1 MSKQQ
6 HTLCFHPASI
16 FLFFI
21 TIFMAGSVWAK
32 TDYDALFQSMKV
44 RQPQLEEYMKAP
56 AACLGERLDGL
67 LEINYNCPD
76 KAKRLAEAE
85 NRDRKALY
93 ELMSA
98 DLGISAE
105 EVGKKRAQQNQ
116 DQYLPGVLREVRL
129 SATETTWWEGF
140 PPDPRKTAI
149 SRVLT
154 LRYASIHKLPDASSA
169 VVRDN
174 IQQYEAFGV
183 VGKDVGN
190 AGDIWYKVTED
201 YVPKVKPSGWSP
213 KALGWIAEKDAIP
226 WRQALVMRFTNAY
239 QRDPSFFFNEPAPLL
254 KLIEIAPKQR
264 ERQLQNIRSQF
275 ESGKSKTDG
284 PIAMEPGVGL
294 GQERIIMYPVLDFYS
309 RESGETL
316 RVDGRFA
323 RLLKVAARTRAGEQG
338 RGSPDV
344 IPIDILFVMDTT
356 NSMKPYIK
364 MVLEATEK
372 FAGMSDDSELRF
384 GFIGYQDKHPDF
396 DYRIKEFTDK
406 TQPAHDFVRTLGGV
420 KARSVSVKGDDI
432 PESVFEGLNAAIEG
446 AQWREDAVKIIFL
459 VGDAPGREEAFNV
472 SRLRDKAFTRNIS
485 IFAFHIQ
492 NSKVSKRYDKQS
504 KKQYRKLSSTFE
516 GSYGNSRETAH
527 FLPIDASSVD
537 FGKLVTDR
545 FQEARKSFKVISDA
559 ARSGKTELPKAD
571 SGSLSELIFQQAM
584 LLMPDDSLP
593 DEEIRGWVCDKVLI
607 NPGREALA
615 PMILLNEAELDELEQ
630 RVRELKEIGEE
641 ALRGEGGTTLDF
653 FDLVSMN
660 TRFTMVDPTA
670 VNFRDTF
677 AVPLGIDKLPYESD
691 IMATT
696 REEFHNPDRVQGF
709 VRAMSNKLRHYEDL
723 RRQRG
728 DTNIWKKLSTGAGER
743 DRVVGVELNQLP

>member
-1 MSKQQ
+1 
-6 HTLCFHPASI
+6 
-16 FLFFI
+16 
-21 TIFMAGSVWAK
+21 
-32 TDYDALFQSMKV
+32 
-44 RQPQLEEYMKAP
+44 
-56 AACLGERLDGL
+56 
-67 LEINYNCPD
+67 
-76 KAKRLAEAE
+76 
-85 NRDRKALY
+85 
-93 ELMSA
+93 
-98 DLGISAE
+98 
-105 EVGKKRAQQNQ
+105 
-116 DQYLPGVLREVRL
+116 
-129 SATETTWWEGF
+129 
-140 PPDPRKTAI
+140 
-149 SRVLT
+149 
-154 LRYASIHKLPDASSA
+154 
-169 VVRDN
+169 
-174 IQQYEAFGV
+174 
-183 VGKDVGN
+183 
-190 AGDIWYKVTED
+190 
-201 YVPKVKPSGWSP
+201 
-213 KALGWIAEKDAIP
+213 
-226 WRQALVMRFTNAY
+226 
-239 QRDPSFFFNEPAPLL
+239 
-254 KLIEIAPKQR
+254 
-264 ERQLQNIRSQF
+264 
-275 ESGKSKTDG
+275 
-284 PIAMEPGVGL
+284 MEPGVGL
-294 GQERIIMYPVLDFYS
+294 GQESIIMYPVLDFYS
-309 RESGETL
+309 RESGRGL
-316 RVDGRFA
+316 RIDGRFA

-338 RGSPDV
+338 IGGPNT

-384 GFIGYQDKHPDF
+384 GFIGYQDKHQDF
-396 DYRIKEFTDK
+396 DYRVKEFTDK

-472 SRLRDKAFTRNIS
+472 SSLRDKAFTRNIS
-485 IFAFHIQ
+485 IFAFHIH
-492 NSKVSKRYDKQS
+492 NSKVSKRYDKRS
-504 KKQYRKLSSTFE
+504 KKQYSKLSSTFE

-537 FGKLVTDR
+537 FGKLVEDR
-545 FQEARKSFKVISDA
+545 FQEARKSFKVISDV

-630 RVRELKEIGEE
+630 RVRELKDIGEK

-677 AVPLGIDKLPYESD
+677 SVPLGIDKLPYESD

-728 DTNIWKKLSTGAGER
+728 DKNIWKKLSTGASER